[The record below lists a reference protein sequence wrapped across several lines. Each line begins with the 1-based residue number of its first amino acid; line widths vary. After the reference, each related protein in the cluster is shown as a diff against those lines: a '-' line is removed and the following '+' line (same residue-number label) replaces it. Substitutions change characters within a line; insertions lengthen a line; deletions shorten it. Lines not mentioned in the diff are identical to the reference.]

1 MLRARLG
8 SLATAGRRFLL
19 FLVGALVLTGSTH
32 AHAQDE
38 EKDALRRPERLTVGV
53 ADQFLGQ
60 LAPDLKNLYFLSNRN
75 TTNEIYTQNIDDGR
89 ARVLFDEGAEVTWP
103 RVSPDGKSILYISYS
118 ERATG
123 QLCVRN
129 LPLGDDRRCLGGPAA
144 PLLAEWI
151 DGKQFVAVVRAT
163 IDGSLHVLT
172 INVGSRLAPKPFFE
186 RDVTSPA
193 VSPDGKWLV
202 YVPLERSSKRIG
214 SAFAARAAQYLEAVE
229 IAHPGTPIKIELDV
243 PGLTGQPAFS
253 RDGKWLY
260 FVQFF
265 SDSNHDGVVDAGDNA
280 VVFRVPIVL
289 GAGPSPVTGA
299 PKQVTDES
307 WNCQYPAPAADR
319 LIITCS
325 RGQHLD
331 LYSLPLDGQI
341 PAEWSN
347 DRIGLE
353 IDLATTRAKLQLL
366 YYERF
371 TRATAVASRRF
382 AMVRLIRLHL
392 ALEEFAA
399 AEFYAQHI
407 AALDDPE
414 SAALSKPLLVL
425 IDHRKAVRQRE
436 QGRIVESFDEQARAH
451 ITALDQTAKGTSAAA
466 TFARIVRSEIADSI
480 GDKTLARTEL
490 EAAPIAGKTPR
501 SVLEAYYERADA
513 LYRSL
518 DDREALVAACRRL
531 AEHPELVV
539 EDRLQ
544 YARAAVR
551 AMVRGL
557 PFADAGARLE
567 RERAAT
573 SDDSEMAFA
582 IDLGRVL
589 LTIKDS
595 KPGPAVRTALIDM
608 YDKQTRT
615 DRRRAIMLDAV
626 ARATQY
632 GADPIVEGLAERYV
646 DSVGA
651 ANQERRR
658 AERLY
663 TQVIIGRAFRRRD
676 AGRLDEALAD
686 FEAVAKRTGSLE
698 AVVAS
703 IDLRLRKDDKSEIIR
718 AEYEARRADGGAAIS
733 DFVTAYLIA
742 RQLQTLEGDAHAEAV
757 ARALGALKSSWSELR
772 KQCMPQALY
781 GAIVHE
787 EFLRTGQLASA
798 ERANTHYLV
807 ALELVNNNLR
817 YKAMVLGQLGIL
829 HTQVGNYRIALG
841 YLEDRDRLPYAENSG
856 GFAVLMARARAL
868 LHVGKEKE
876 AATQADEAL
885 AMLDK
890 TPRLAKYRILA
901 LDRAAL
907 YNLAAD
913 RFTRAL
919 SLYDEELAM
928 LEQDRSAEAPRNRFV
943 VRLARAAAALGA
955 DQPAR
960 VGKDLDEV
968 DRALADSA
976 FAKSLTWT
984 HAKNEQVVLSYRM
997 LAAGLR
1003 ARVAQKLG
1011 QLDAVARAL
1020 ETRRALLE
1028 EVAAKADRGEYV
1040 QMLALV
1046 EAQIADNAL
1055 DRHDGARAA
1064 TAIEKALAHADN
1076 MRERAKGKLDT
1087 NQLDILWLAAQM
1099 NAHAPKT
1106 IDLPKRLAEAI
1117 DAMIAQGS
1125 PLAFRSYQRWFE
1137 IYVTLTGPLAKEPTN

>member
-1 MLRARLG
+1 M
-8 SLATAGRRFLL
+8 
-19 FLVGALVLTGSTH
+19 TGSTR
-32 AHAQDE
+32 AYAQDQDE

-60 LAPDLKNLYFLSNRN
+60 LAPDRKNLYFSSNRN
-75 TTNEIYTQNIDDGR
+75 TTNEIYTQNIDEAR
-89 ARVLFDEGAEVTWP
+89 ARILFDEGAEVTWP
-103 RVSPDGKSILYISYS
+103 RVSPDGRSILYISYS

-123 QLCVRN
+123 QLCVRD
-129 LPLGDDRRCLGGPAA
+129 LPSGDDRRCLGDPGAA
-144 PLLAEWI
+144 LLAEWI
-151 DGKQFVAVVRAT
+151 DGKRLVAVVRAT

-172 INVGSRLAPKPFFE
+172 INAGSRLDAKPLVE

-202 YVPLERSSKRIG
+202 YVPLERSSQRVG
-214 SAFAARAAQYLEAVE
+214 SAFAARASQYLEAIE
-229 IAHPGTPIKIELDV
+229 IAHPRAPIKIELDV

-265 SDSNHDGVVDAGDNA
+265 SDSNHDGVVDASDHG
-280 VVFRVPIVL
+280 VVFRVPISL
-289 GAGPSPVTGA
+289 GGAPPSPPSPVTGA

-325 RGQHLD
+325 RGRSLD
-331 LYSLPLDGQI
+331 LYSLPLGGQI
-341 PAEWSN
+341 PTEWSS
-347 DRIGLE
+347 DRINVE
-353 IDLATTRAKLQLL
+353 IDLASSYAKLQLL
-366 YYERF
+366 YYERL
-371 TRATAVASRRF
+371 TRSTTVASRRF
-382 AMVRLIRLHL
+382 AMMRLVRLHL
-392 ALEEFAA
+392 ALDEFDA
-399 AEFYAQHI
+399 AEFYAKRI
-407 AALDDPE
+407 ATLDDPE

-425 IDHRKAVRQRE
+425 VDHRKVRRE
-436 QGRIVESFDEQARAH
+436 RERGRIMESFDEQARAR
-451 ITALDQTAKGTSAAA
+451 IAALDQTVKGTSAAA
-466 TFARIVRSEIADSI
+466 AFARIVRSEIADSI
-480 GDKTLARTEL
+480 GDKTLSRTEL
-490 EAAPIAGKTPR
+490 EAASIAKKTPR
-501 SVLEAYYERADA
+501 SVLEAYYEQADA

-531 AEHPELVV
+531 AEHPELVAD
-539 EDRLQ
+539 DRLQ

-551 AMVRGL
+551 AMVRGV
-557 PFADAGARLE
+557 PFADADARLA
-567 RERAAT
+567 RERTAMP
-573 SDDSEMAFA
+573 DDSEVAFA
-582 IDLGRVL
+582 IDLGRTL

-595 KPGPAVRTALIDM
+595 KPGPAVRATLIDM
-608 YDKQTRT
+608 YEKQTRT

-651 ANQERRR
+651 PNANMSQERRR

-663 TQVIIGRAFRRRD
+663 TQVIIGRAFRRRA
-676 AGRLDEALAD
+676 AGKLDEALVD

-703 IDLRLRKDDKSEIIR
+703 IDLRLRRGDTPEVIR
-718 AEYEARRADGGAAIS
+718 AEYETRRAGGGAATA

-742 RQLQTLEGDAHAEAV
+742 RQLQTLEGDAHAAAV
-757 ARALGALKSSWSELR
+757 ARATNALRSSWSELK
-772 KQCMPQALY
+772 KQCMPQALF
-781 GAIVHE
+781 GAMAHE

-798 ERANTHYLV
+798 ERASARYLV

-841 YLEDRDRLPYAENSG
+841 YLEDRNRLPYTENSE
-856 GFAVLMARARAL
+856 GFAVLLARARAL

-885 AMLDK
+885 AMLEK
-890 TPRLAKYRILA
+890 TPRLVNYRILA

-928 LEQDRSAEAPRNRFV
+928 LNQDKSAEAPRNRFV

-968 DRALADSA
+968 DRALANSA
-976 FAKSLTWT
+976 FAKSLAWKQATS
-984 HAKNEQVVLSYRM
+984 EQVVRSYRII
-997 LAAGLR
+997 AAGLR
-1003 ARVAQKLG
+1003 AQTAQKLG
-1011 QLDAVARAL
+1011 KPDAALRAL
-1020 ETRRALLE
+1020 GTRRALLE
-1028 EVAAKADRGEYV
+1028 EAQAQAERGEYA

-1046 EAQIADNAL
+1046 EAQIADNTL
-1055 DRHDGARAA
+1055 ERGDHGRAA
-1064 TAIEKALAHADN
+1064 AAIEKALAHTDN
-1076 MRERAKGKLDT
+1076 MRDRAKGKVDT
-1087 NQLDILWLAAQM
+1087 DQLDVLWLAAQM

-1106 IDLPKRLAEAI
+1106 IDLPERLEKATGAI
-1117 DAMIAQGS
+1117 LAQGS
-1125 PLAFRSYQRWFE
+1125 PRAFRSYQRWFE
-1137 IYVTLTGPLAKEPTN
+1137 IYLTLTGPLGKEPMPVSP